1 MKIAIEQTIW
11 EKDFLLN
18 EILPK
23 GEVVEVPKYLMEQLD
38 SHYDVFIFSSRIHCF
53 YDIKE
58 TIKKVKPKV
67 IILLSDE
74 FYQDNR
80 WDYNMLGN
88 YCELFLRHYHQQYY
102 NYTPNTLHIPLGY
115 TNGCKAF
122 SLEKKYDWSFIG
134 EIKKDREEML
144 NVFSQLPNHFIGDK
158 IKSEKMCEIYSQ
170 STFVPCG
177 RGNSSL
183 DCFRLYEAS
192 MNVAIPVVVGSE
204 EEIKCTFKYEENPPW
219 IFADTWE
226 EAFYKCKSL
235 LNNRNQLKE
244 QQQNLLNWWYNRISD
259 IKSKVLEVL

>member
-88 YCELFLRHYHQQYY
+88 YCQLFLRHYHQQYY

-122 SLEKKYDWSFIG
+122 SSEKKYDWSFIG

-144 NVFSQLPNHFIGDK
+144 DVFSQLSNHFVGNQIEK
-158 IKSEKMCEIYSQ
+158 EKMCEIYSQ

-192 MNVAIPVVVGSE
+192 INGAIPVVVGSE

-219 IFADTWE
+219 IFARTWE
-226 EAFYKCKSL
+226 EAYLKC
-235 LNNRNQLKE
+235 LNNTIKPE
-244 QQQNLLNWWYNRISD
+244 QVVEWWKNRIAK
-259 IKSKVLEVL
+259 IRSKVEEVL